1 MKRFIAVVTI
11 ILLMAP
17 VTALSQSDWNA
28 LITQSGATGYSV
40 EGATKID
47 VSTAKTM
54 HESDAK
60 FFDARENWRW
70 KLGHIPGAFSFN
82 VVSETTLMELADKTD
97 NVVFYCGGTGC
108 KLSANASAEA
118 IIWGYENVYYF
129 AEGLPGWNTAGYS
142 IEASE

>member
-47 VSTAKTM
+47 VSTAKKCMKATQNSLM
-54 HESDAK
+54 
-60 FFDARENWRW
+60 REN
-70 KLGHIPGAFSFN
+70 
-82 VVSETTLMELADKTD
+82 T
-97 NVVFYCGGTGC
+97 GGG
-108 KLSANASAEA
+108 N
-118 IIWGYENVYYF
+118 
-129 AEGLPGWNTAGYS
+129 
-142 IEASE
+142 